1 LELFH
6 VKRYMSGMEHFDVQL
21 IPQGAGRWTALLVG
35 GSVLVLET
43 SRPAPDVATA
53 LLRLGADP
61 RSTMVIRAGARVVAK
76 GALTYAAGGADCSDA
91 DGYSALN
98 HLNQ

>member
-1 LELFH
+1 ML
-6 VKRYMSGMEHFDVQL
+6 GMEHFDVQL
-21 IPQGAGRWTALLVG
+21 IPQGRGRWAALLVG

-43 SRPAPDVATA
+43 SHPAADVAAA

-61 RSTMVIRAGARVVAK
+61 RSTMAVRAGARVVAQ
-76 GALTYAAGGADCSDA
+76 GVLTYAAGGADCSDA

-98 HLNQ
+98 HLN

>member
-6 VKRYMSGMEHFDVQL
+6 VKRYMLGMEHFEVQL
-21 IPQGAGRWTALLVG
+21 IPQGAGRWAALLTG

-43 SRPAPDVATA
+43 EHPGPDVAAA

-61 RSTMVIRAGARVVAK
+61 RSTMVIRAGARVVAQ
-76 GALTYAAGGADCSDA
+76 GVLTHAAGGADCADA
-91 DGYSALN
+91 DGFSALN
-98 HLNQ
+98 HLS